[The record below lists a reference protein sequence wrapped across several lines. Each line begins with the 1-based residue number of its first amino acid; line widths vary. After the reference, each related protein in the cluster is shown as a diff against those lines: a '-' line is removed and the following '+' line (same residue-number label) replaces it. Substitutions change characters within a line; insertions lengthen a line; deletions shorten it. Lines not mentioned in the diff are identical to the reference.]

1 MAELRAAR
9 PDEAGALTG
18 LVMRSKAHWGYGA
31 EFLAACAPEL
41 RIGAGDE
48 VRRRIVVAEAAA
60 AGAAGARSGDGPNAV
75 LGLASLEGEP
85 PFGRLG
91 LLFVEPAA
99 IGGGVGRLLYR
110 DVLRRAAGLG
120 FRRLLIDADPHAAG
134 FYRAMGAVASGP
146 EPGPGPGPDAG
157 PDAGPGAPGGLVRF
171 EVAPVPLAEWAR
183 AWTGGGA
190 AVHVGN
196 VAEYNAQFADA
207 SLDREQRAAHHYAC
221 LAAFYSP
228 RPAALVLPRPVPP
241 GWISLLGRQLDWPAG
256 VEVYDGLAERDR
268 DLSDAVRSRPAL
280 AARLTGA
287 GAGAGAG
294 TGAAP
299 LVPWGLTAPF
309 ARLTRRP
316 WRPDE
321 LRYES
326 KSAAHGL
333 FGGILAEGGHPA
345 ITLPAQWRADT
356 RRAAVRLLAS
366 RTKAGEST
374 VLKSEHGVGG
384 SGTTVMTPERV
395 RGAGGARAVVR
406 ALPRGPLLVEEYVRG
421 PADPAEP
428 RDLTYDGFVDAR
440 GRVHEVGGA
449 VMDVADGGYRGA
461 TVGPGVL
468 PGWAEE
474 PLLAFGRAVGR
485 ELSAAGYRGW
495 FDVDFVSDGAGRL
508 APTETNLR
516 LTGPSVAFVVA
527 ARLDELRGAGHFVRI
542 ADRVDLGARLP
553 EAAFGELC
561 ERLSRRCAGIGAVF
575 LPAIPTGAFEAAPWM
590 GALVAATGR
599 ELLDAAERL
608 VRAEALS
615 VGAMFEPMAGH
626 GPAGERP
633 AGAQPAGSSA
643 RTPSRTGV
651 CAGTEA
657 EAGPE
662 AGPDAETDTGSGSTS
677 KALSGGREA

>member
-1 MAELRAAR
+1 MTELRAAR
-9 PDEAGALTG
+9 PGEAAALTA

-48 VRRRIVVAEAAA
+48 VRRRIVVAEGA
-60 AGAAGARSGDGPNAV
+60 AGAAGYRSGDGTAAV
-75 LGLASLEGEP
+75 LGLASLDGEP

-120 FRRLLIDADPHAAG
+120 FRRLLIDSDPHAAG
-134 FYRAMGAVASGP
+134 FYRAMGAVGARPPSGP
-146 EPGPGPGPDAG
+146 EQGPDV
-157 PDAGPGAPGGLVRF
+157 PGGLVRF
-171 EVAPVPLAEWAR
+171 EVAPVPLADWAR

-196 VAEYNAQFADA
+196 VAEYNAQFADP

-228 RPAALVLPRPVPP
+228 RPTALVLPRPVPP

-256 VEVYDGLAERDR
+256 VEVYDGLADR
-268 DLSDAVRSRPAL
+268 GPGLSDAVRARPAL
-280 AARLTGA
+280 TARLTGEGAGAAA
-287 GAGAGAG
+287 GAGAETGAG
-294 TGAAP
+294 TGAR

-309 ARLTRRP
+309 ARLDRRP

-333 FGGILAEGGHPA
+333 FGRILAEGGHPA
-345 ITLPAQWRADT
+345 ITLPAQWRVDT
-356 RRAAVRLLAS
+356 RRSAVRLLAA
-366 RTKAGEST
+366 RTRAGEST
-374 VLKSEHGVGG
+374 VLKSEHGVCG
-384 SGTTVMTPERV
+384 SGTTVLTPGRV
-395 RGAGGARAVVR
+395 RAAGGARAVVR

-428 RDLTYDGFVDAR
+428 RDLTYDGFVDAA

-461 TVGPGVL
+461 TVGPGVV
-468 PGWAEE
+468 PAWAEE

-495 FDVDFVSDGAGRL
+495 FDVDFVADGAGRL

-542 ADRVDLGARLP
+542 ADRVELGARLP
-553 EAAFGELC
+553 EAAFDELC
-561 ERLSRRCAGIGAVF
+561 ERLSRRCAAMGAVF
-575 LPAIPTGAFEAAPWM
+575 LPAIPTGAFEPAPWM
-590 GALVAATGR
+590 GALVAATDR

-615 VGAMFEPMAGH
+615 VGAMFEQPDGARPPGT
-626 GPAGERP
+626 PA
-633 AGAQPAGSSA
+633 AGAQPAGSVA
-643 RTPSRTGV
+643 RAPSRPGA
-651 CAGTEA
+651 CAGMG
-657 EAGPE
+657 AG
-662 AGPDAETDTGSGSTS
+662 AGTDAVSASAS
-677 KALSGGREA
+677 KTLSGGRNA